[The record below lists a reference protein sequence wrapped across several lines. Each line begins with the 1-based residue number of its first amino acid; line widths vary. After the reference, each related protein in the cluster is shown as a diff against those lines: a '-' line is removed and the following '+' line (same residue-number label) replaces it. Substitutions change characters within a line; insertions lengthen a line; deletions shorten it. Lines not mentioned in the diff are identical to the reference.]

1 MKVLPSVRFNIIAN
15 FSGRA
20 WTSLLNLA
28 FVPLYIKL
36 MGVEVY
42 GLLGIFMSMTAL
54 LSLLDMG
61 LSATLS
67 RELSR
72 MSADKDAAQEA
83 RDIVRT
89 FEAVYWCAG
98 MVIGIVIVLLAPL
111 LAEHWINAGDV
122 GIESVQTAL
131 MIMGMSIAFQWPAGI
146 YSGGLMG
153 LQRQVVLNV
162 TRSLMATIQ
171 HGGALLALTLISPSI
186 LTFFFW
192 QAFVGLLTTFA
203 LGVGVWKCLPLSE
216 RAAKFDRAYLLMN
229 WRFATGITGITL
241 VTMLLTQLDKI
252 ILSKMLSLESF
263 GYYMLAFNIANN
275 LNNFVT
281 PIYSALFPKFTQLVS
296 SGDTGQLASLYH
308 KGTRLLTTIMLPVV
322 MTMVFFSNEI
332 LELWL
337 NDPVVSQNTKS
348 ILVLLLI
355 GTAMNSLMV
364 LPYALQLAH
373 GWTRFSIYK
382 NLIASVFLVPLL
394 LVLVDWHQGVGAAVV
409 WLILN
414 LGYLMIE
421 VPIMHKRLLKNEM
434 QSWYVHD
441 IIKPFFFISLVVF
454 FFNIGM
460 PDQASQLVQLF
471 WILMALIISSLVA
484 AWSTGFLNFKKL
496 NIFSS

>member
-1 MKVLPSVRFNIIAN
+1 
-15 FSGRA
+15 
-20 WTSLLNLA
+20 
-28 FVPLYIKL
+28 
-36 MGVEVY
+36 
-42 GLLGIFMSMTAL
+42 
-54 LSLLDMG
+54 
-61 LSATLS
+61 
-67 RELSR
+67 
-72 MSADKDAAQEA
+72 
-83 RDIVRT
+83 
-89 FEAVYWCAG
+89 
-98 MVIGIVIVLLAPL
+98 
-111 LAEHWINAGDV
+111 
-122 GIESVQTAL
+122 
-131 MIMGMSIAFQWPAGI
+131 
-146 YSGGLMG
+146 MG

-171 HGGALLALTLISPSI
+171 HGGAFLVLTLISPSI
-186 LTFFFW
+186 LAFFFW
-192 QAFVGLLTTFA
+192 QAFVGLLTTFV
-203 LGVGVWKCLPLSE
+203 LGLGVWKCLSPSE
-216 RAAKFDRAYLLMN
+216 RAAKFDRNCLLKN

-296 SGDTGQLASLYH
+296 SGDIDQLTSFYH
-308 KGTRLLTTIMLPVV
+308 KGTRLLATLMLPVV
-322 MTMVFFSNEI
+322 MTLVFFSNEI

-337 NDPVVSQNTKS
+337 NDPVVSQNTHS
-348 ILVLLLI
+348 IFVLLLI

-382 NLIASVFLVPLL
+382 NLIASVLLVPLL
-394 LVLVDWHQGVGAAVV
+394 LVLVDWYQGVGAAVV

-441 IIKPFFFISLVVF
+441 IIKPLFLISVVVF
-454 FFNIGM
+454 CFNMVM
-460 PDQASQLVQLF
+460 PDQASQFIQISCIV
-471 WILMALIISSLVA
+471 MALVISSLVA
-484 AWSTGFLNFKKL
+484 AWSTGFVNLKKL
-496 NIFSS
+496 KLFLS

>member
-1 MKVLPSVRFNIIAN
+1 MKTFPSVRLNIFAN
-15 FSGRA
+15 FSGRV
-20 WTSLLNLA
+20 WTSLLSLA
-28 FVPLYIKL
+28 FVPIYIKL

-72 MSADKDAAQEA
+72 MSADKDAAKEA
-83 RDIVRT
+83 RDLVRT

-98 MVIGIVIVLLAPL
+98 MVIGIVIVLFAPL
-111 LAEHWINAGDV
+111 LAKHWINAGDV
-122 GIESVQTAL
+122 GIETVQTAL
-131 MIMGMSIAFQWPAGI
+131 MIMGISIAFQWPAGI

-171 HGGALLALTLISPSI
+171 HGGAFLVLTLISPSI

-192 QAFVGLLTTFA
+192 QAFVGLLTTFV
-203 LGVGVWKCLPLSE
+203 LGVSVWRCLSPSE
-216 RAAKFDRAYLLMN
+216 RVAKFDHAYLLKN
-229 WRFATGITGITL
+229 WRFATGVTGITL

-296 SGDTGQLASLYH
+296 SGDTGQLAGLYH
-308 KGTRLLTTIMLPVV
+308 KGTRLLATLMLPVV
-322 MTMVFFSNEI
+322 MTMVVFSNEI

-337 NDPVVSQNTKS
+337 SDPLVSQNTQS
-348 ILVLLLI
+348 IFVLLLI

-373 GWTRFSIYK
+373 GWTRFTIYK

-394 LVLVDWHQGVGAAVV
+394 LVLVDWYQGVGAAVV

-421 VPIMHKRLLKNEM
+421 VPIMHKRLLKDEI
-434 QSWYVHD
+434 QSWYIND
-441 IIKPFFFISLVVF
+441 IIKPLLFISVVVF
-454 FFNIGM
+454 CFNMVM
-460 PDQASQLVQLF
+460 PEHASQFIQLSC
-471 WILMALIISSLVA
+471 IVMALVTSSLVA
-484 AWSTGFLNFKKL
+484 AWSTDFLNLKKL
-496 NIFSS
+496 KIFIS

>member
-1 MKVLPSVRFNIIAN
+1 MKVLSPVRINIIAN
-15 FSGRA
+15 YSGRA
-20 WTSLLNLA
+20 WAGLLSLA
-28 FVPLYIKL
+28 FVPIYIKML
-36 MGVEVY
+36 GIEVY

-54 LSLLDMG
+54 LSVLDMG
-61 LSATLS
+61 LSVTLS

-72 MSADKDAAQEA
+72 MSADKYSDQEA
-83 RDIVRT
+83 RDLVRT
-89 FEAVYWCAG
+89 FEIIYWCTG
-98 MVIGIVIVLLAPL
+98 ILIGLTIVLLSPL
-111 LAEHWINAGDV
+111 LAKHWINTGAV
-122 GIESVQTAL
+122 GIETVEASL
-131 MIMGMSIAFQWPAGI
+131 MIMGMSVAFQWPAGI

-153 LQRQVVLNV
+153 LQKQVVLNV

-171 HGGALLALTLISPSI
+171 HGGAFLVLTLISPSI
-186 LTFFFW
+186 LAFFFW
-192 QAFVGLLTTFA
+192 QAFVGLLTTFV
-203 LGVGVWKCLPLSE
+203 LGVGVWKCLSPSE
-216 RAAKFDRAYLLMN
+216 RAAKFDRTCLLKN

-263 GYYMLAFNIANN
+263 GYYMLAFSIANN

-296 SGDTGQLASLYH
+296 SCDTGQLASLYH
-308 KGTRLLTTIMLPVV
+308 KGTRLLATIMLPVV
-322 MTMVFFSNEI
+322 MTMVVFSNEI

-337 NDPVVSQNTKS
+337 NDPLVSQNTQL

-394 LVLVDWHQGVGAAVV
+394 LVLVDWYQGVGAAVV

-421 VPIMHKRLLKNEM
+421 VPLMHKRLLKQEM
-434 QSWYVHD
+434 RSWYLHD
-441 IIKPFFFISLVVF
+441 IIKPLFFISIVIF
-454 FFNIGM
+454 CFNMGM
-460 PDQASQLVQLF
+460 PDQASQFIQLSC
-471 WILMALIISSLVA
+471 ILMTLVCSSLVA
-484 AWSTGFLNFKKL
+484 AWSTGYLDLKK
-496 NIFSS
+496 IKIA

>member
-1 MKVLPSVRFNIIAN
+1 MKALPSVRFNIVAN
-15 FSGRA
+15 FSGRL
-20 WTSLLNLA
+20 WTSLLSLA
-28 FVPLYIKL
+28 FVPIYIKL

-72 MSADKDAAQEA
+72 MSSDKNSAQEA
-83 RDIVRT
+83 RDLVRT
-89 FEAVYWCAG
+89 FEVVYWCAG
-98 MVIGIVIVLLAPL
+98 AVIGIMIILLAPL
-111 LAEHWINAGDV
+111 LAKHWINAGDV
-122 GIESVQTAL
+122 GIETVQTAL
-131 MIMGMSIAFQWPAGI
+131 MIMGMSVAFQWPASI

-162 TRSLMATIQ
+162 MRSLMATIQ
-171 HGGALLALTLISPSI
+171 HGGAFLVLTLISPSI
-186 LTFFFW
+186 LAFFFW
-192 QAFVGLLTTFA
+192 QAFAGLLTTFV
-203 LGVGVWKCLPLSE
+203 LGVGVWKCLSPSE
-216 RAAKFDRAYLLMN
+216 RAAKFDRTCLLKN

-275 LNNFVT
+275 LNIFVT

-296 SGDTGQLASLYH
+296 AGDIGQLTSFYH
-308 KGTRLLTTIMLPVV
+308 KGTRLLATLMLPVV
-322 MTMVFFSNEI
+322 MTLVVFSNEI

-337 NDPVVSQNTKS
+337 NDPVVSQNTQS
-348 ILVLLLI
+348 IFVLLLI

-382 NLIASVFLVPLL
+382 NLIASVLLVPLL
-394 LVLVDWHQGVGAAVV
+394 LVLVDWYQGVGAAVV

-434 QSWYVHD
+434 QSWYVLD
-441 IIKPFFFISLVVF
+441 IIKPLFLISVVVF
-454 FFNIGM
+454 CFNMVM
-460 PDQASQLVQLF
+460 PDQASQFIQLSC
-471 WILMALIISSLVA
+471 IVMALVISSLVA
-484 AWSTGFLNFKKL
+484 AWSTGFVNLKKL
-496 NIFSS
+496 KLFLS